1 MKRKDILL
9 LACLLPFTSG
19 LINSMGLQFFE
30 VVTTNVAG
38 HFGTLLQRLL
48 NQKYVLGLSLL
59 GGVVVYGLSAFGAT
73 LLGETQ
79 RNTKYRFLL
88 LLPIIL
94 NVAVLLFF
102 QIQSTSA
109 RSFWEIWLLFAGMGA
124 YNAFS
129 SNLTNGQVKPSQL
142 TGLIIDACVDSA
154 KIAAKT
160 HPLASSVAFRKKNQI
175 RWLIVL
181 FFSLGIVANVGI
193 NQLIALPM
201 AVLPLL
207 FLVVVL
213 WVLAVKIQQKN

>member
-48 NQKYVLGLSLL
+48 NQKYALGLSLL

-73 LLGETQ
+73 LLSETQ
-79 RNTKYRFLL
+79 PNTKHKFLL
-88 LLPIIL
+88 LLPIIF

-102 QIQSTSA
+102 QVQSASA

-142 TGLIIDACVDSA
+142 TGLIIDACIDSA

-160 HPLASSVAFRKKNQI
+160 HPLASCVAFRRKNQV

-193 NQLIALPM
+193 NQLIDLPM

-207 FLVVVL
+207 FLVIVL

>member
-73 LLGETQ
+73 LLSETQ
-79 RNTKYRFLL
+79 PNTKHKFLL
-88 LLPIIL
+88 LLPIIF

-102 QIQSTSA
+102 QVQSTSA